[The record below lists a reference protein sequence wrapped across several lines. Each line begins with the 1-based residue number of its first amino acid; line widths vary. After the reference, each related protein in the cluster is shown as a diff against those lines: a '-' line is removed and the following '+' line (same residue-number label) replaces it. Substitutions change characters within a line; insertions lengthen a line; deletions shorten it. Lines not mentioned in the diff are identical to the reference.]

1 MDSDHLNKRYSKSDI
16 DIIFSKILC
25 RSEQVIPLLLLLD
38 SGCSYCPNIFLYGQ
52 ASTGKTFAVQNIMNI
67 LKSMIL
73 KFMLQLPHAFVNCLE
88 SQSGRQFYRHI
99 RKSIGHKS
107 LQVNLDRNNYCDNIE
122 GFIKYLKDVMKEHG
136 KAFYM
141 VFDNADRIGNLD
153 STLFSILLGLKEL
166 VDPKIT
172 VFLISNLSW
181 EDLSLSINCRQPF
194 LQFFPNYQKDEL
206 VTILSQSCKLSDDQS
221 FNACYLNEILGV
233 FLSVCRDLRE
243 LSYLAQKCYSLY
255 RKPIDS
261 GKVDVCE
268 TRVLWTHFRSHF
280 KSALSK
286 MYLRESN
293 SFQWDKMNRCYGN
306 SNEDTENLSSLPNI
320 DRIQL
325 PLYSKYLLIAA
336 YLASYNP
343 VSSDKKLMKKD
354 KRSGTKASR
363 QYRARK
369 IDGWLSGPK
378 QFSIERILAIF
389 HNIIED
395 DVPTNINILGQ
406 RCICYKLQIFF
417 IKITSLVSLQYLTRN
432 SDETSTTYTCLAT
445 FDFIRSIS
453 RSVQFD
459 IVPYL
464 FNFS

>member
-67 LKSMIL
+67 LK
-73 KFMLQLPHAFVNCLE
+73 LPHAFVNCLE

-233 FLSVCRDLRE
+233 FLSSMYVKLGFFGRIFDRT
-243 LSYLAQKCYSLY
+243 LSRPYQKCILE
-255 RKPIDS
+255 RA
-261 GKVDVCE
+261 
-268 TRVLWTHFRSHF
+268 T
-280 KSALSK
+280 
-286 MYLRESN
+286 
-293 SFQWDKMNRCYGN
+293 
-306 SNEDTENLSSLPNI
+306 
-320 DRIQL
+320 
-325 PLYSKYLLIAA
+325 AA

-406 RCICYKLQIFF
+406 VHKKF
-417 IKITSLVSLQYLTRN
+417 
-432 SDETSTTYTCLAT
+432 
-445 FDFIRSIS
+445 
-453 RSVQFD
+453 
-459 IVPYL
+459 
-464 FNFS
+464 